1 MRTRAIL
8 ECLVVQAEGG
18 GIGDG
23 VEPRAAWPGGYTV
36 QESAG
41 PVTGQ
46 KAHQLSVVGFMEGAA
61 YDCGQLSE
69 LTPLPHQVRRSQL
82 RDAGRD
88 PGAAVYVPP
97 GRKCGSVGASSDC
110 RVLSVKCLKLWCT
123 FCVFS
128 TEQNTSVK
136 HCVAHRT
143 SNTAPLTL
151 RDAHEL
157 ELLKN
162 ISWLATGALWLPHR
176 DLSELPL
183 CNYTVMSVCYTYTDI
198 ILV

>member
-1 MRTRAIL
+1 VRTPMRTRAIL

-97 GRKCGSVGASSDC
+97 GLKCGSVGGFIGSPRAFS
-110 RVLSVKCLKLWCT
+110 KLPEVVVH
-123 FCVFS
+123 F
-128 TEQNTSVK
+128 
-136 HCVAHRT
+136 
-143 SNTAPLTL
+143 L
-151 RDAHEL
+151 RSFD
-157 ELLKN
+157 
-162 ISWLATGALWLPHR
+162 
-176 DLSELPL
+176 
-183 CNYTVMSVCYTYTDI
+183 
-198 ILV
+198 